1 MCTKLFQPGNFDTW
15 SFHALIR
22 TGGAWQHMKW
32 NLACEVITFI
42 WAMIEDL
49 DAKESHSMM

>member
-1 MCTKLFQPGNFDTW
+1 MCTKLFQPDTW

-22 TGGAWQHMKW
+22 TGGAWQRMKW

-42 WAMIEDL
+42 WAMIEDP
-49 DAKESHSMM
+49 DAKENHSMM